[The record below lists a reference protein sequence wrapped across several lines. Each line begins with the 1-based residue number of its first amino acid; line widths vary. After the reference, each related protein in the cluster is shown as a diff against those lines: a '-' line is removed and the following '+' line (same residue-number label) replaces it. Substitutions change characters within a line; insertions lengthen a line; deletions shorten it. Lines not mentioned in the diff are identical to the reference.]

1 MLKIWG
7 RADSGNVQKVTWAA
21 GELGLPFERVDIGGP
36 FGKLEE
42 PAYKKLNPNSRIPT
56 IEDDGFVLWESNAI
70 VRYLALKH
78 GKGKLCPADLKVRAD
93 ADRWMDWCTTV
104 FLPQMI
110 PVFLGIVKTPPE
122 KRDMKAIE
130 EARALGSVGGAAQ
143 RCARGQALCCRRG
156 FQHGRH
162 PARGL
167 RPSLVQHPHA
177 ARRHAER
184 GGVVRALEAATG
196 FSRACGE
203 DCGVTI
209 TNTINLV

>member
-21 GELGLPFERVDIGGP
+21 GELGLTFERVDIGGP

-42 PAYKKLNPNSRIPT
+42 PAYRTLNPNSRIPT

-93 ADRWMDWCTTV
+93 ADRWMDWCTTT

-130 EARALGSVGGAAQ
+130 EARVRWEASVALLNDALAGKNYVAGADFSMGDIPLGVFVHRWYSIPMQ
-143 RCARGQALCCRRG
+143 RADMPNVAAWYARLKQ
-156 FQHGRH
+156 
-162 PARGL
+162 
-167 RPSLVQHPHA
+167 RPSFVEHVMKA
-177 ARRHAER
+177 A
-184 GGVVRALEAATG
+184 G
-196 FSRACGE
+196 
-203 DCGVTI
+203 
-209 TNTINLV
+209 